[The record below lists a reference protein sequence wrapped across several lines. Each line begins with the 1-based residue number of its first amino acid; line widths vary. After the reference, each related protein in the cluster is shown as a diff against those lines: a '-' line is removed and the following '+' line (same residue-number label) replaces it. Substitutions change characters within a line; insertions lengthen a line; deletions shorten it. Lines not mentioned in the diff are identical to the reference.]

1 MADLNKLKGGRKAP
15 AEAKA
20 EAVSIR
26 PSTRANE
33 DEKMVQVIFRVGES
47 QRTAFKRRALD
58 EGTTAQAVLEA
69 FVKDYIGDNA

>member
-15 AEAKA
+15 TEAKA

-26 PSTRANE
+26 PSTRASE
-33 DEKMVQVIFRVGES
+33 DEKMVQVIFRISES
-47 QRTAFKRRALD
+47 RRTAFKRRALD

-69 FVKDYIGDNA
+69 FVNDYIAEN